1 MATQCATATTTT
13 NETGERCVTS
23 KRTKRLFI
31 AFAAISIA
39 AVCMVFYGG

>member
-1 MATQCATATTTT
+1 MATACATTTT
-13 NETGERCVTS
+13 DGKEERCVTS

>member
-1 MATQCATATTTT
+1 MSTACDTKTVDQKD
-13 NETGERCVTS
+13 ERCITS